1 MCSSVKRQMW
11 GKNWRSNLTCARTKI
26 FVGVA
31 LLGAKNK
38 VTKVCGTSRLVP
50 VQPRSREV

>member
-11 GKNWRSNLTCARTKI
+11 ENTGDPTSRAQTKI

-31 LLGAKNK
+31 LLGAKNN